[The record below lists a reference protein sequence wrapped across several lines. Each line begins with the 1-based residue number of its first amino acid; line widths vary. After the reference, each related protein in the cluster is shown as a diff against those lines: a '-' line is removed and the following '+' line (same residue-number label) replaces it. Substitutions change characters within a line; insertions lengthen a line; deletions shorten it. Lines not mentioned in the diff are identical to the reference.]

1 MYRYALRHERIVL
14 KCERAAFLIPCQGL
28 RGYFAKFQYP
38 KIVFWLLWC
47 KWHNNDVFHTNNFWN
62 QDILYKN
69 SLICSFYE
77 NSYFQSIQIPCF
89 CIFFAKNSDFNTK
102 AKKLASLHTNL
113 DLTRRSTTLTL
124 NSTKTCERAGKSKIS
139 VLETHYFFY

>member
-89 CIFFAKNSDFNTK
+89 CIFFAKNNDFNTK
-102 AKKLASLHTNL
+102 TNSYL
-113 DLTRRSTTLTL
+113 FYTKVNQTTLTL
-124 NSTKTCERAGKSKIS
+124 NSTQTCKRAGKSKIS
-139 VLETHYFFY
+139 ALETHYFLL